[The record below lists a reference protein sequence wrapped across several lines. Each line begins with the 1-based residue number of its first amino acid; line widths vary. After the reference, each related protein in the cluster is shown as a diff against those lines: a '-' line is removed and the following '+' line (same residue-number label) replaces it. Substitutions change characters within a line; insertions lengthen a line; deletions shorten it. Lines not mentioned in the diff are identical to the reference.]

1 MRAYFTK
8 SSAGTLTKMDGT
20 NLMIGRIDKVGA
32 AASLAC
38 AIHCIAMPIA
48 VALLPTLGLA
58 WLDNPWVDRVF
69 LAAAL
74 VFAALVHP
82 KGYRSHR
89 RCLPAALAA
98 CALIGIALTISFW
111 ESAPAHDY
119 VVAFGGLVLASS
131 HFLNRHWCKCPCHMR
146 TPCN

>member
-1 MRAYFTK
+1 MLAHFIK
-8 SSAGTLTKMDGT
+8 SSSHAPTELDPT
-20 NLMIGRIDKVGA
+20 NPIIDTMDKVGA

-38 AIHCIAMPIA
+38 AIHCIALPIA
-48 VALLPTLGLA
+48 IGLLPVLGLA
-58 WLDNPWVDRVF
+58 WLDNPWVDRGF

-74 VFAALVHP
+74 IFAALGHP
-82 KGYRSHR
+82 KGYKRHR

-98 CALIGIALTISFW
+98 CALIGIALTLLFW

-131 HFLNRHWCKCPCHMR
+131 HFLNRHWCKCSCHR
-146 TPCN
+146 QL

>member
-1 MRAYFTK
+1 MPGRFTK
-8 SSAGTLTKMDGT
+8 DCANASMPTDTPDRMVDTL
-20 NLMIGRIDKVGA
+20 DKVGA

-38 AIHCIAMPIA
+38 AIHCIALPIA
-48 VALLPTLGLA
+48 IALLPVLGLA

-74 VFAALVHP
+74 VFAAVVHP
-82 KGYRSHR
+82 KGYKRHR
-89 RCLPAALAA
+89 RCLPVSLAA
-98 CALIGIALTISFW
+98 CALIGIALTLSFW

-131 HFLNRHWCKCPCHMR
+131 HFLNRHWCKCSCHR
-146 TPCN
+146 QL